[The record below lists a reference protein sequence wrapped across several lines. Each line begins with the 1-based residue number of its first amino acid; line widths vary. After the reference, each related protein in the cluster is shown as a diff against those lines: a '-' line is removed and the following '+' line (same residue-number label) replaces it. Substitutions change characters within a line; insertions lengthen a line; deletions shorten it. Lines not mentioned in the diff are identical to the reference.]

1 MPDLETLG
9 FLVLGLLAWFWFT
22 AIQARDT
29 AMQAARKACDDE
41 GLLLLDDT
49 VSQTGLSPARDDEGR
64 LRLRRS
70 YEFEYSDT
78 GDNRR
83 RGSLVLLGG
92 QVLLVNVGFRIVPA
106 EPTDTDRHMLH

>member
-1 MPDLETLG
+1 MPDLETLS
-9 FLVLGLLAWFWFT
+9 FLVLGLLAWFWF
-22 AIQARDT
+22 ASVQARDT
-29 AMQAARKACDDE
+29 AMQAARQACADE

-92 QVLLVNVGFRIVPA
+92 QVLLVNVGLRLVPPA
-106 EPTDTDRHMLH
+106 PDSRMLH

>member
-1 MPDLETLG
+1 MLDLESLS
-9 FLVLGLLAWFWFT
+9 FLVLGLLAWYWF
-22 AIQARDT
+22 AGIQARDT
-29 AMQAARKACDDE
+29 AMQAARRACEDE

-49 VSQTGLSPARDDEGR
+49 VSQTGLSPARDDDGR

-83 RGSLVLLGG
+83 RGSLVLFGG
-92 QVLLVNVGFRIVPA
+92 QVMLVNVGLRVVP
-106 EPTDTDRHMLH
+106 PVPDQRMLH